1 MRILTVGGGSG
12 GHILPVVAVVEQ
24 LHKLVPEAE
33 IRFWCDRKNL
43 KMAQKVFA
51 GQAVTIRSIASG
63 KFRRYHHF
71 SWWQHLRPSIVVPNL
86 IDLFKIAGAFGQSLW
101 QLLWWRPDVIFAKG
115 GFVCLPVGMVA
126 HWLGIKLIIHDSD
139 TVAGLT
145 NRMLSKYAVKITTG
159 MPVEYYNYPA
169 AKTVFVGNPVRQT
182 KSSATDLKKQL
193 QIPPQKPIVLVSGGG
208 LGSDFLNRLT
218 LANLQHL
225 PADSQVILVAG
236 RDNYRAVMA
245 QKFDQNK
252 LLVRDFVANFIDYLQ
267 IADVVVARAGATTIA
282 ELAVLAKPTILIPNP
297 KLVEGHQLKN
307 AQMLADKQATI
318 VLDEFALEQTPE
330 QFGQTI
336 NQLLSDDTKRA
347 TLSQNIRQFA
357 NPQSATTLAEL
368 IVAEARGGV
377 DKNE

>member
-24 LHKLVPEAE
+24 LHKIAPEAE
-33 IRFWCDRKNL
+33 IRFWCDRKSL

-51 GQAVTIRSIASG
+51 GQTVTIQSIASG

-71 SWWQHLRPSIVVPNL
+71 SWWQHLRPSIVIPNV

-101 QLLWWRPDVIFAKG
+101 RLLWWRPDVIFAKG

-145 NRMLSKYAVKITTG
+145 NRILSKYAVKITTG

-169 AKTVFVGNPVRQT
+169 DKTVFVGNPVRQT
-182 KSSATDLKKQL
+182 MNSAVDLKKQL

-218 LANLQHL
+218 LANLQYL
-225 PADSQVILVAG
+225 PANSQVILVAG

-252 LLVRDFVANFIDYLQ
+252 LLVRDFVTNFIDYLQ

-318 VLDEFALEQTPE
+318 VLDEFALEQAPE
-330 QFGQTI
+330 QLGQTI
-336 NQLLSDDTKRA
+336 NQLLTDDTKRA

-357 NPQSATTLAEL
+357 NPHSAVTLAEL

>member
-12 GHILPVVAVVEQ
+12 GHILPVVAVIEQ
-24 LHKLVPEAE
+24 LHKLAPEAE
-33 IRFWCDRKNL
+33 IRFWCDRKSL
-43 KMAQKVFA
+43 KMAQGVFA
-51 GQAVTIRSIASG
+51 GQAVTIQSIASG

-101 QLLWWRPDVIFAKG
+101 RLLWWRPDVIFAKG

-145 NRMLSKYAVKITTG
+145 NRVLSKYAVKITTG

-182 KSSATDLKKQL
+182 KRPATDLKKQL

-218 LANLQHL
+218 LANLQYL

-236 RDNYRAVMA
+236 RDNHRAVMA

-252 LLVRDFVANFIDYLQ
+252 LLVRDFVTNFIDYLQ

-307 AQMLADKQATI
+307 AQMLADKQAAI
-318 VLDEFALEQTPE
+318 VLDEFAMEQTPE
-330 QFGQTI
+330 QFGQAI

-357 NPQSATTLAEL
+357 NPHSAVTLAEL